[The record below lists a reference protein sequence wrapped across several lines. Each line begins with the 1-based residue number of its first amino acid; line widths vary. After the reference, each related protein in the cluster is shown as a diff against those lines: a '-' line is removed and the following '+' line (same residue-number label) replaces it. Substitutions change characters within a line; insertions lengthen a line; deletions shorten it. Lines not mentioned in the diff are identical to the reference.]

1 MECSLKE
8 WLRIGQI
15 LRRMRESHEDVVMIV
30 LGKYF
35 LLSDCVNCE
44 TFSVTYISRL
54 RSPFWCITFNNP
66 HFMLA
71 HLYQP
76 FFRLQRRITLVLE
89 ILIC

>member
-15 LRRMRESHEDVVMIV
+15 LRRMRESHEGVVMV
-30 LGKYF
+30 VPGKYF
-35 LLSDCVNCE
+35 LLSDCVHNKR
-44 TFSVTYISRL
+44 FSVTYISRL
-54 RSPFWCITFNNP
+54 RSPLWCITFNNP
-66 HFMLA
+66 HFKLA

-76 FFRLQRRITLVLE
+76 FFRLQRGIILVLE